1 MLSSVLV
8 GVKFTNARQIL
19 PSAQERPK
27 ESYAIDFWNPGS
39 LDYVPVFRLNCGF
52 ESGEVFG
59 RVGEWGSHPNRLS

>member
-1 MLSSVLV
+1 MLSGVLV

-52 ESGEVFG
+52 ESGEG
-59 RVGEWGSHPNRLS
+59 IRPELANGDLTRTG